1 MHDEIFGTLIGLYNT
16 SFCKLLKINN
26 MIRFIKI
33 KFNKGIMKTLHSL
46 LLICVFLFVSHVSF
60 SSGTGEGGNQIT
72 GTGTANV
79 TTTSELE
86 EFARSLSLGYNSATG
101 KDISVKT
108 TGEISHQQG
117 IIILPKDQLMK
128 FQDDLQWKILIGHEI
143 IVPVINAGHPLYKEL
158 TSTGMTAG
166 DFEQILSVNKW
177 PEGLNGSASVPVQIY
192 IPENEPILSK
202 VTQFSGVKTMVA
214 SRLASSTDVV
224 NAVQNDV
231 NAIGFCRLADIVSG
245 GENLFADRIRIIPVD
260 KNQNGKL
267 DGFEDFYS
275 TPAEFT
281 RGVWIGKYSRK
292 LCSDVYAAS
301 VTIPENEETLAFL
314 EWILNDGQQQVASL
328 GFVNLLTRE
337 KTAGMLALRNPGSE
351 PSSAQPLPALTNGW
365 KAVIAAGLFV
375 LLFLIAAFTRKKKQA
390 QVDSDDITIAPAMNV
405 NLIKAPAGL
414 LYDKTHTW
422 VFMEKDGMVRIG
434 INDFLQHITG
444 SLSQIKMKSP
454 GEQVRKGEKMVSV
467 IRDGKHLDLYS
478 PVTGV
483 IRKQNGSVLSNP
495 SQVNT
500 DPYDNGW
507 LYQVEPLNWARE
519 TRFMIMADKFR
530 EWLDD
535 EFTRLK
541 DFMATS
547 ASSNRVVY
555 DHIVLQDGGEL
566 TDNVLADM
574 APEVWEDFQ
583 TQFIDVSK

>member
-1 MHDEIFGTLIGLYNT
+1 MVWF
-16 SFCKLLKINN
+16 
-26 MIRFIKI
+26 RKI
-33 KFNKGIMKTLHSL
+33 KFNKRIMKTLKSL
-46 LLICVFLFVSHVSF
+46 LLICVFLFAGHVSF
-60 SSGTGEGGNQIT
+60 SYATGTGGNQTT
-72 GTGTANV
+72 GTETGNV
-79 TTTSELE
+79 TTIPGLQ
-86 EFARSLSLGYNSATG
+86 EFVRSMASGYNSATG
-101 KDISVKT
+101 KDISVIT
-108 TGEISHQQG
+108 TGEISNQKG
-117 IIILPKDQLMK
+117 VLILPKDQLVQ
-128 FQDDLQWKILIGHEI
+128 FQGDLQWKILIGHEI
-143 IVPVINAGHPLYKEL
+143 IVPVINAGHPLFKEL
-158 TSTGMTAG
+158 TEKGMTAG
-166 DFEQILSVNKW
+166 AFEQILSVNKW
-177 PEGLNGSASVPVQIY
+177 PDGLNGSASVPVKLY
-192 IPENEPILSK
+192 IPDNEPILSK
-202 VTQFSGVKTMVA
+202 VAQFSGVKTMEGF
-214 SRLASSTDVV
+214 RLASSKDVFT
-224 NAVQNDV
+224 AVQNDV
-231 NAIGFCRLADIVSG
+231 NAIGFCRLADIVTD
-245 GENLFADRIRIIPVD
+245 GENLFAERIKIIPVD

-301 VTIPENEETLAFL
+301 LTIPENEETLSFL
-314 EWILNDGQQQVASL
+314 EWMLNDGQQQVASL

-337 KTAGMLALRNPGSE
+337 KTAGMLTLRQPGSE
-351 PSSAQPLPALTNGW
+351 PQSAQPMPFLSKGW
-365 KAVIAAGLFV
+365 MVIIVMGLFLVLFFIAA
-375 LLFLIAAFTRKKKQA
+375 ITRRKKQA

-454 GEQVRKGEKMVSV
+454 GEQIRKGEKMVSV
-467 IRDGKHLDLYS
+467 VRGGKHLDLYS

-483 IRKQNGSVLSNP
+483 IRKQNESVLSNP
-495 SQVNT
+495 LKVNSE
-500 DPYDNGW
+500 PYDNGW

-583 TQFIDVSK
+583 NQFIDVSK